1 MNAPAT
7 PHPHLCVWIDH
18 REARIFGIGLDSAD
32 ENFVREPGPHHHIH
46 RKADHIGEGKAP
58 PDAAFLG
65 AVAAAI
71 AEAQALLLAGP
82 GTARTELAAYLER
95 RHPELARRIWGVEPM
110 NHPTD
115 PEIIQAARRFFRAAA
130 RMHG

>member
-7 PHPHLCVWIDH
+7 TYVNVCVWIDH
-18 REARIFGIGLDSAD
+18 REAKIFGIGLDSAD
-32 ENFVREPGPHHHIH
+32 ESLVRESGPHHHIH
-46 RKADHIGEGKAP
+46 RKADHVGEGKAL

-65 AVAAAI
+65 AVAGAI
-71 AEAQALLLAGP
+71 AHAQALLLAGP
-82 GTARTELAAYLER
+82 GTAKTELAAYLKH

-115 PEIIQAARRFFRAAA
+115 PEVIQAARRFFRAAA
-130 RMHG
+130 RLHG